1 MGVFNG
7 DSIYNSRNVGGGGGG
22 VSVDPPLSGD
32 GTPENPIKVNENEIL
47 KSKLEFTVDLGAVVS
62 SGFHQGNGQL
72 FCRGS
77 LFYVVMNHEI
87 KPDTDLFFA
96 ISQLGSCSS
105 LFAAIY
111 EYDLVNGK
119 SIWVANTSDLSALVD
134 ANTGAVGLQRTKFR
148 HVKNNSYTLK
158 TNKLYYFILFG
169 NPNGIYFLGNTVQ
182 STFNTKP
189 YPVFYMDNMESVF
202 NGVTP
207 ENLSSTIPEIQDAQ
221 INALGGESTQRIF
234 AAFGNLE

>member
-7 DSIYNSRNVGGGGGG
+7 DSMYNSGNGGGGGGG
-22 VSVDPPLSGD
+22 VSVNPPLSGD
-32 GTPENPIKVNENEIL
+32 GTPENPLNIDENEIL
-47 KSKLEFTVDLGAVVS
+47 KSKLEFTLDLGAVVS

-77 LFYVVMNHEI
+77 LFDVVMNHEI

-96 ISQLGSCSS
+96 ISQLGACSS

-111 EYDLVNGK
+111 EYDLATSK
-119 SIWVANTSDLSALVD
+119 SVWIANTSDLSALVD
-134 ANTGAVGLQRTKFR
+134 ANTGAVGLQRTKFTY
-148 HVKNNSYTLK
+148 VKNGSYTLK

-169 NPNGIYFLGNTVQ
+169 NPNSVYFLGNTVQ

-189 YPVFYMDNMESVF
+189 YPVFYMDNMESQF
-202 NGVTP
+202 AGVTP
-207 ENLSSTIPEIQDAQ
+207 ENLSTTIPEIQNAQ
-221 INALGGESTQRIF
+221 INTLGGESTQRIF
-234 AAFGNLE
+234 AAFGNLA

>member
-7 DSIYNSRNVGGGGGG
+7 DSIYNSGNGGGGGGG
-22 VSVDPPLSGD
+22 VSVTPPLSGD
-32 GTPENPIKVNENEIL
+32 GTPENPITVNENEIL

-77 LFYVVMNHEI
+77 LFYVVMNHDI
-87 KPDTDLFFA
+87 KPDTALFFA

-111 EYDLVNGK
+111 EYDLDTSK
-119 SIWVANTSDLSALVD
+119 SIWIANTSDLSALVNS
-134 ANTGAVGLQRTKFR
+134 NTGAVGLQRTKFE

-169 NPNGIYFLGNTVQ
+169 NPNGVYFLGNTVQ

-189 YPVFYMDNMESVF
+189 YPVFYMDNMESAF
-202 NGVTP
+202 TGVTP
-207 ENLSSTIPEIQDAQ
+207 DNLSTTIPEITNEQ
-221 INALGGESTQRIF
+221 INAIGGESTQRIF
-234 AAFGNLE
+234 AAFGNIE